1 MRKKIFQLFAI
12 ILIGLSFST
21 AALAQNNYANMKVD
35 ELSDTRILEIV
46 KQAESIGFTSETQLE
61 QMALAR
67 GMKAEEARKFKLRVE
82 KLRNQ
87 GNTNTDQS
95 STTKTSRTYNEQPA
109 VNADEEKNK
118 KVEEESL
125 APKIFGSDLFRNG
138 NITFEPNLRIATPK
152 GYIIGPDD
160 KLIIDLT
167 GDNEKTYNL
176 QVSPEGT
183 INLEFVG
190 RIAVGGLS
198 IDQASSKIRS
208 AMSSTYPALRS
219 GRTNVAINLGNI
231 RSIKVTITGQVVKAG
246 TYTISSLSTVYN
258 ALGASG
264 GPSTNGSYRNI
275 QVVRNNKVVS
285 KIDVYDFLL
294 GGIQRDN
301 IRLQDQ
307 DVIYIPVF
315 EKRVEMQGE
324 IVQPALFE
332 VKNGENLQNVINFA
346 SGFTTKAYTAQI
358 KSFQN
363 TDKERRISDISST
376 AFSSYIPKNG
386 DVYLVEPILDRFENR
401 VEIAGAVFRP
411 GQYELEKG
419 LSLKALIIKAA
430 GLTED
435 AFLNRGYIN
444 RLNADN
450 TPSLLSFDVA
460 KLMAGTIPDIS
471 LQREDKV
478 TISSIFDLHD
488 EYKITIQGE
497 VRAPGIFNYADS
509 MSLESVIQLAGGF
522 KEGATAKRIEIS
534 RRIKNSDVN
543 SLSALTAQVL
553 TVNVDQ
559 NLRILGKTV
568 VLKPFDVISVRSSSG
583 YQVQKQVTI
592 EGEVLF
598 PGPYTIVKKNERI
611 SDVIKR
617 AGGLT
622 PLAYTDGASLK
633 RPGAEKINP
642 TDKNAINNK
651 EEEDKKLLNLKRM
664 QGTGV
669 KDTLAAEVEQK
680 LIQSDLVGINLTA
693 ILDKPLSKQDL
704 IVEDGDVIRIPRQLQ
719 VVKVTGEVLSP
730 NSIVYLTGRNFK
742 DYVNGAGGFT
752 DKALKNKAYVKYANG
767 TAAGAKKFL
776 FFNNYPRIRPGAEI
790 FVPKRAEKERLNAQA
805 WIGIGTAIASL
816 GAIIVSLLK

>member
-1 MRKKIFQLFAI
+1 MKKNILQLFT
-12 ILIGLSFST
+12 ILLVILSFNST
-21 AALAQNNYANMKVD
+21 VLAQSNYANVKVD

-46 KQAESIGFTSETQLE
+46 KQGESIGFTSEAQLE

-67 GMKAEEARKFKLRVE
+67 GMKAEEVRKFKLRVE

-87 GNTNTDQS
+87 NNSDQS
-95 STTKTSRTYNEQPA
+95 SSTNRTYNEDQSI
-109 VNADEEKNK
+109 VADTVGKNRK
-118 KVEEESL
+118 NESL
-125 APKIFGSDLFRNG
+125 TPKIFGSDLFRNG

-176 QVSPEGT
+176 QVSPEGI

-198 IDQASSKIRS
+198 IEQAASKIRS
-208 AMSSTYPALRS
+208 LMSSTYPALRS
-219 GRTNVAINLGNI
+219 GRTTVAVNLGNI

-275 QVVRNNKVVS
+275 QVIRNNKVVS
-285 KIDVYDFLL
+285 TVDVYDFLL
-294 GGIQRDN
+294 AGIQRAN

-315 EKRVEMQGE
+315 EKRVEIQGE
-324 IVQPALFE
+324 VVQPALFE
-332 VKNGENLQNVINFA
+332 VKNGESLQDVINFA
-346 SGFTTKAYTAQI
+346 SGFTPKAYTAQI
-358 KSFQN
+358 KNFQN
-363 TDKERRISDISST
+363 TDKERRISDISSS
-376 AFSSYIPKNG
+376 AFNTYIPKNG

-401 VEIAGAVFRP
+401 VEIEGAVFRP

-419 LSLKALIIKAA
+419 LTLKALINKAA

-450 TPSLLSFDVA
+450 TPSLISFDVA
-460 KLMAGTIPDIS
+460 KLMAGTITDIS

-478 TISSIFDLHD
+478 TISSIFDLRD

-497 VRAPGIFNYADS
+497 VRAPGVFNYADS
-509 MSLESVIQLAGGF
+509 MSLESVIQMAGGF

-534 RRIKNSDVN
+534 RRIKNSDA
-543 SLSALTAQVL
+543 SSASARTAQVI

-559 NLRILGKTV
+559 NLKIIGDRVI
-568 VLKPFDVISVRSSSG
+568 LKPFDVISVRSSTG
-583 YQVQKQVTI
+583 YQVQKQVII
-592 EGEVLF
+592 EGEVLY
-598 PGPYTIVKKNERI
+598 PGPYTIMKKNERI
-611 SDVIKR
+611 SDLIKR

-622 PLAYTDGASLK
+622 PSAYTDGASLK
-633 RPGAEKINP
+633 RPGADNVNP

-651 EEEDKKLLNLKRM
+651 EEEEKKLLSLKRI
-664 QGTGV
+664 QEAGV
-669 KDTLAAEVEQK
+669 KDTLTTEVEQK

-693 ILDKPLSKQDL
+693 ILEKPLSKQDL
-704 IVEDGDVIRIPRQLQ
+704 IVEDGDIIRIPRQLQ

-730 NSIVYLTGRNFK
+730 NSIVYLTGKSFK
-742 DYVNGAGGFT
+742 DYINGAGGFT

-776 FFNNYPRIRPGAEI
+776 FFNNYPRIKPGAEI
-790 FVPKRAEKERLNAQA
+790 FVPKAADKQPLNAQA